1 MRIAQMGLK
10 GFQSLGILLA
20 TAFLL
25 SAGCASKTNLSS
37 LSGDRSDFTAIK
49 KVAVVLEDDRGHN
62 PLFGDIFMES
72 ASEKMGPFLLQEKYV
87 LREKI
92 AGTDLR
98 ERVDAFL
105 EIAVTHSNEGFPI
118 YGFPMTFRA
127 SAKLM
132 ETATGNIV
140 WGKDYAYRS
149 AIFAR
154 SAPPIREV
162 MKLGADTILDSIPL
176 IKKGASR
183 AEAAAPPG
191 DTPVPPSQTSPPPE
205 EKAAPQETAIP
216 VKTPAAAGSPPAESR
231 QATEQPPAPQIR
243 IVEKKTAPQ
252 AKAASPPD
260 GQAMIFSVQA
270 GAFIQKDNA
279 IQMISLLKSKG
290 FSPYISEKVDSG
302 KRVWHTVQVGK
313 YATRSEA
320 EAAAKDISNKAGIA
334 TTLHLLKQGS

>member
-1 MRIAQMGLK
+1 MLIPKMGRK
-10 GFQSLGILLA
+10 RFQSLGILLMA
-20 TAFLL
+20 AVLL
-25 SAGCASKTNLSS
+25 PAGCASKADLTS
-37 LSGDRSDFTAIK
+37 LSGDRFDFTAIK

-72 ASEKMGPFLLQEKYV
+72 ASEKMGPFLLREKYV
-87 LREKI
+87 LRENI

-132 ETATGNIV
+132 ETTTGDIV

-149 AIFAR
+149 ATFSH

-183 AEAAAPPG
+183 AEAAEPTE
-191 DTPVPPSQTSPPPE
+191 DSPVSPLQTPPPTE
-205 EKAAPQETAIP
+205 EKAALQQKAIS
-216 VKTPAAAGSPPAESR
+216 VKTAAAAGPPPVESR
-231 QATEQPPAPQIR
+231 QATEQPPAPQLR
-243 IVEKKTAPQ
+243 IVERETAPQ
-252 AKAASPPD
+252 ANAASLPD

-270 GAFIQKDNA
+270 GAFLQKDNA
-279 IQMISLLKSKG
+279 TQMISLLKRKG
-290 FSPYISEKVDSG
+290 FSPYISEKVDSR
-302 KRVWHTVQVGK
+302 KRVWHTVQVGT
-313 YATRSEA
+313 YTTRSEA
-320 EAAAKDISNKAGIA
+320 ETAAKDISNKAGIA
-334 TTLHLLKQGS
+334 TTLHLLK